1 MEQFGKLPMW
11 GQWVAILLVCVLL
24 VVTGWYA
31 WLSNQKQTMAS
42 RMKQVDDLEGQ
53 IRQGKEAQKRVDE
66 LNRQIDTILRDLE
79 LLKSIMP
86 MDPETG
92 KLLRVFQ
99 GFARDQSL
107 NIKKISPQAITAQE
121 LYSQQAYGMSVA
133 GGYHDMALFFDKLAH
148 MRRIVNIS
156 GLQMKAS
163 TQKNVTVDAQF
174 NAVVYMQNPQAFQA
188 MEKKS

>member
-11 GQWVAILLVCVLL
+11 GQWVAILLVCGLL

-31 WLSNQKQTMAS
+31 WLSNQKQAMES
-42 RMKQVDDLEGQ
+42 RMKQVDELEGQ

-156 GLQMKAS
+156 GLQMRAS

-174 NAVVYMQNPQAFQA
+174 NAVVYMQNPEAFRV